1 MPKYF
6 HRYLCYPISYYKL
19 ILHEQIEL
27 LITQVKLLAQITLHV
42 IYLYIAKRVPFST
55 YRL

>member
-27 LITQVKLLAQITLHV
+27 LKIQVKLLPQITLHV
-42 IYLYIAKRVPFST
+42 IYIYIAKRVSSST
-55 YRL
+55 YQL